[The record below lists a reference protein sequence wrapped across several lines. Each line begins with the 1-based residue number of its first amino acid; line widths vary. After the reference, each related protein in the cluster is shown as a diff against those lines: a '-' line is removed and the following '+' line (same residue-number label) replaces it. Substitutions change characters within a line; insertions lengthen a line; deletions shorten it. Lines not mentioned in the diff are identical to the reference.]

1 MENED
6 PDIFIFPTESNDI
19 NSAGGADYTIT
30 GPSGP
35 DVITITMPDDYSYDS
50 YGTYNNNMASTTIS
64 PLSTSIGA
72 TGAISGSLASA
83 VLTSSGNGTSWVTS
97 SPTINISS
105 FENNASIYIGGTTP
119 KLKTDNSEI
128 DINELASMVQI
139 MKDMIDR
146 NSIPLPD
153 VTMLNKHEVLQQSWE
168 DVKQAYENYRITEA
182 LLKSTPPGDE
192 DDQ

>member
-1 MENED
+1 MENDD
-6 PDIFIFPTESNDI
+6 PKDVFIFPEGNDV
-19 NSAGGADYTIT
+19 NLTGGAGDYTIT
-30 GPSGP
+30 GVASP
-35 DVITITMPDDYSYDS
+35 DVITISLSDDYSYDS

-72 TGAISGSLASA
+72 SGSSGLSGA
-83 VLTSSGNGTSWVTS
+83 VLTSSHNGTSWIGS
-97 SPTINISS
+97 SPTISVGG
-105 FENNASIYIGGTTP
+105 FENNASIHISGNNP
-119 KLKTDNSEI
+119 KLKTDDSEI
-128 DINELASMVQI
+128 DINELASMVRI

-153 VTMLNKHEVLQQSWE
+153 VTMLDKHEILQQSWE